1 MKEEKKRIRRVI
13 VAGGVHFNNYDTLKN
28 TLDEYFKNSLK
39 EEIEIVSG
47 HAKGADSL
55 GERYAEENGITCT
68 VFPAD
73 WKKYG
78 RAAGPIRNKLML
90 EYAMEQEASLIAF
103 WNGESEGTKNMISIA
118 EKAEIEVKII
128 LKNFLW

>member
-1 MKEEKKRIRRVI
+1 MEEEKKIRRVI
-13 VAGGVHFNNYDTLKN
+13 VAGGVHFNDYETLKN
-28 TLDEYFKNSLK
+28 TLDDHISNSSK

-55 GERYAEENGITCT
+55 GERYAKEHGIKCI

-78 RAAGPIRNKLML
+78 RAAGPIRNKQML
-90 EYAMEQEASLIAF
+90 EYAMKQQASLIAF
-103 WNGESEGTKNMISIA
+103 WNGESKGTKNMISIA
-118 EKAEIEVKII
+118 EKAGIEVKIVHYQ
-128 LKNFLW
+128 KEG